1 MLFMYEWNKKYM
13 DWQVLDMAVYKVE
26 ICGVNTSKLPLLTEK
41 EKNELIRKVKDG
53 DLDARDKYIK
63 GNLRLVLSIVQRF
76 SGNGENLDDLFQ
88 IGCIGLIKAINNF
101 DASFNLKFSTYAVPM
116 IIGEI
121 KRYLRD
127 NTPVRI
133 SRQIKDLAYKSLKAK
148 EEYIEANNQE
158 PSDEVLANMLNVE
171 AIDIQEAMN
180 STQSVVSLYDT
191 VYGDGDESIYI
202 IDQLKDDSQSSE
214 KTINYLTLKDALT
227 KLNKFQKEVINSRY
241 YLGKTQFE
249 IASEFNISQA
259 QVSRIEKSA
268 IDALKSFFY

>member
-1 MLFMYEWNKKYM
+1 MAKHKVDITGIKTTNLK
-13 DWQVLDMAVYKVE
+13 VLKNDETIELLKQYKNNNDKVALDK
-26 ICGVNTSKLPLLTEK
+26 IIMGNMKLILSVI
-41 EKNELIRKVKDG
+41 KNFNNRCD
-53 DLDARDKYIK
+53 
-63 GNLRLVLSIVQRF
+63 NQ
-76 SGNGENLDDLFQ
+76 DDLFQ

-101 DASFNLKFSTYAVPM
+101 DVQFNLKFSTYAVPM

-133 SRQIKDLAYKSLKAK
+133 SRQIKDLAYRSLKAK
-148 EEYIEANNQE
+148 EEYIEKNNVE
-158 PSDEVLANMLNVE
+158 PSEEVLANILNVE
-171 AIDIQEAMN
+171 TSDIQEALN

-191 VYGDGDESIYI
+191 VYGEGEESIFI
-202 IDQLKDDSQSSE
+202 IDQLSDESQNSE
-214 KTINYLTLKDALT
+214 KTINYITLKQALST
-227 KLNKFQKEVINSRY
+227 LSKSQKDIIRDRY

-268 IDALKSFFY
+268 IDSLKSFFY

>member
-1 MLFMYEWNKKYM
+1 
-13 DWQVLDMAVYKVE
+13 MAKHKVE
-26 ICGVNTSKLPLLTEK
+26 ITGIKTTNIKVL
-41 EKNELIRKVKDG
+41 KNEDTIKLLDEYKRTNDNYVLEKIIMGNMKLILSV
-53 DLDARDKYIK
+53 IK
-63 GNLRLVLSIVQRF
+63 NF
-76 SGNGENLDDLFQ
+76 SNRCDNQDDLFQ

-101 DASFNLKFSTYAVPM
+101 DIQYNLKFSTYAVPM

-148 EEYIEANNQE
+148 EEYIELNNEE
-158 PSDEVLANMLNVE
+158 PTEEKLASILNVE
-171 AIDIQEAMN
+171 TSDIQEALN

-191 VYGDGDESIYI
+191 VYGEGEESIFI
-202 IDQLKDDSQSSE
+202 IDQLKDESQSNE
-214 KTINYLTLKDALT
+214 KTINYITLNEALT
-227 KLNKFQKEVINSRY
+227 KLNKSQKEVIRDRY

-249 IASEFNISQA
+249 IANEFNISQA

-268 IDALKSFFY
+268 IETLKSFFY

>member
-1 MLFMYEWNKKYM
+1 MKLISILKKF
-13 DWQVLDMAVYKVE
+13 LSFNPLIEEENIVE
-26 ICGVNTSKLPLLTEK
+26 FLCNGEALPSALTEK
-41 EKNELIRKVKDG
+41 EEMDILIKMETEEDWAKQQ
-53 DLDARDKYIK
+53 LIEH
-63 GNLRLVLSIVQRF
+63 NLRLVVYIAKKFESADTDIEDLISIG
-76 SGNGENLDDLFQ
+76 S
-88 IGCIGLIKAINNF
+88 IGLIKAIDNF
-101 DASFNLKFSTYAVPM
+101 DFTHGVKFSTYAVPM

-148 EEYIEANNQE
+148 EEYMEQNNEE
-158 PSDEVLANMLNVE
+158 PTDEMLASILNVE
-171 AIDIQEAMN
+171 ASDIQEAMN

-191 VYGDGDESIYI
+191 VYGEGEESIFI
-202 IDQLKDDSQSSE
+202 IDQLSDESQSNE
-214 KTINYLTLKDALT
+214 KTINYLTLKEALT

-268 IDALKSFFY
+268 IDSLKSFFY

>member
-1 MLFMYEWNKKYM
+1 
-13 DWQVLDMAVYKVE
+13 MAKHKVE
-26 ICGVNTSKLPLLTEK
+26 ITGIKTTNLNVL
-41 EKNELIRKVKDG
+41 KNEDTIELIK
-53 DLDARDKYIK
+53 KYKETNNNDILEK
-63 GNLRLVLSIVQRF
+63 IIMGNMKLVLSVIKNF
-76 SGNGENLDDLFQ
+76 SNRCDNQDDLFQ

-101 DASFNLKFSTYAVPM
+101 DDKFNLKFSTYAVPM

-148 EEYIEANNQE
+148 EEYIEKNNVE
-158 PSDEVLANMLNVE
+158 PTEDALANILNVE
-171 AIDIQEAMN
+171 TSDIQEALN
-180 STQSVVSLYDT
+180 STQSVMSLYDT
-191 VYGDGDESIYI
+191 VYGEGEESIFV
-202 IDQLKDDSQSSE
+202 IDQLSDESQSAE
-214 KTINYLTLKDALT
+214 KTINYITLKQALST
-227 KLNKFQKEVINSRY
+227 LNKSQKEVIRDRY

-268 IDALKSFFY
+268 IDSLKSFFY

>member
-1 MLFMYEWNKKYM
+1 MAKHKVVITGIKTTNIK
-13 DWQVLDMAVYKVE
+13 VL
-26 ICGVNTSKLPLLTEK
+26 
-41 EKNELIRKVKDG
+41 KNEKTIELLNKYKENKDNSVLEEIIMGNMKLILSV
-53 DLDARDKYIK
+53 IK
-63 GNLRLVLSIVQRF
+63 KFANRCDNQ
-76 SGNGENLDDLFQ
+76 DDLFQ

-101 DASFNLKFSTYAVPM
+101 DTNYNLKFSTYAVPM

-148 EEYIEANNQE
+148 EEYMELNNKE
-158 PSDEVLANMLNVE
+158 PSDEILASILNVD
-171 AIDIQEAMN
+171 ASDIQEAMN

-191 VYGDGDESIYI
+191 VYGEGEESIFI
-202 IDQLKDDSQSSE
+202 IDQLKDESQSNE
-214 KTINYLTLKDALT
+214 KTINYITLKDALT
-227 KLNKFQKEVINSRY
+227 KLNKFQREVINSRY

-249 IASEFNISQA
+249 IANEFNISQA

-268 IDALKSFFY
+268 IDSLKSFFY

>member
-1 MLFMYEWNKKYM
+1 
-13 DWQVLDMAVYKVE
+13 MAKHKVE
-26 ICGVNTSKLPLLTEK
+26 ITGIKTTNIKVL
-41 EKNELIRKVKDG
+41 KNEETINLLKKYKETNDSNILEDIIMGNMKLILSV
-53 DLDARDKYIK
+53 IK
-63 GNLRLVLSIVQRF
+63 NFNNRCDNQ
-76 SGNGENLDDLFQ
+76 DDLFQ

-101 DASFNLKFSTYAVPM
+101 DLQYNLKFSTYEVPM

-148 EEYIEANNQE
+148 EEYIELNNKE
-158 PSDEVLANMLNVE
+158 PSEEILANILNVDTEDIHE
-171 AIDIQEAMN
+171 ALN

-202 IDQLKDDSQSSE
+202 IDQLSDESQSCE
-214 KTINYLTLKDALT
+214 KTINYITLKEALS
-227 KLNKFQKEVINSRY
+227 KLNKSQKDVIRDRY

-249 IASEFNISQA
+249 IANESNISQA

-268 IDALKSFFY
+268 IESLKSFFY

>member
-1 MLFMYEWNKKYM
+1 MAKHKVDITGIKTTNLK
-13 DWQVLDMAVYKVE
+13 VL
-26 ICGVNTSKLPLLTEK
+26 
-41 EKNELIRKVKDG
+41 KNEETVELIKEYKTTKNNSTLEKLIMGNMKLILSV
-53 DLDARDKYIK
+53 IK
-63 GNLRLVLSIVQRF
+63 NFNNRCDNQ
-76 SGNGENLDDLFQ
+76 DDIFQ

-101 DASFNLKFSTYAVPM
+101 DLQYNLKFSTYAVPM

-133 SRQIKDLAYKSLKAK
+133 SRQIKDLAYKSLKAR
-148 EEYIEANNQE
+148 EEYIAKNNVE
-158 PSDEVLANMLNVE
+158 PTEEVLANILNVQPNE
-171 AIDIQEAMN
+171 IQEALN

-191 VYGDGDESIYI
+191 VYGDGEESIFI
-202 IDQLKDDSQSSE
+202 IDQLSDESQSSE
-214 KTINYLTLKDALT
+214 KTINYITLKQALSNLT
-227 KLNKFQKEVINSRY
+227 KPQKDIIRDRY

-268 IDALKSFFY
+268 IDSLKSFFY